1 MFLAR
6 RRRQH
11 AGIVQ
16 RTGHTS
22 SIRTRRLLKSRE
34 PKAAVAATSQDTED
48 IRGLTAEADM
58 AGAAAAA
65 LGDKAVPHET
75 VLVIKQ
81 AF

>member
-1 MFLAR
+1 M
-6 RRRQH
+6 
-11 AGIVQ
+11 
-16 RTGHTS
+16 
-22 SIRTRRLLKSRE
+22 KSRE

-58 AGAAAAA
+58 AGAAAA

>member
-22 SIRTRRLLKSRE
+22 SIRTSRLVKSRE

-58 AGAAAAA
+58 AGAAAA

>member
-1 MFLAR
+1 M
-6 RRRQH
+6 
-11 AGIVQ
+11 
-16 RTGHTS
+16 
-22 SIRTRRLLKSRE
+22 KSRE

-65 LGDKAVPHET
+65 LEDKAVPHET